1 MIRNAFTK
9 WPWATTLAFALP
21 IYAVVLMGV
30 IGGSTWDY
38 PPAWLTFLAALT
50 PAVGTANLV
59 VAFLHPAQPEMAE
72 EEKAA

>member
-9 WPWATTLAFALP
+9 WPWATTLAVALP

-38 PPAWLTFLAALT
+38 PPAWLTILAALT
-50 PAVGTANLV
+50 PAVGTSNIV
-59 VAFLHPAQPEMAE
+59 VTLIRPAQPERPGEPPLA
-72 EEKAA
+72 